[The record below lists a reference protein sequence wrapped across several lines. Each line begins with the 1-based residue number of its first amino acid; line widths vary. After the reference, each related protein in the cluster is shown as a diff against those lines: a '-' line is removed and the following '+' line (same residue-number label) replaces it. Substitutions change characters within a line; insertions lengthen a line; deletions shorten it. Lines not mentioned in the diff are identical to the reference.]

1 MTDKTKYKNVS
12 LSHSTHQALVK
23 LSKELIKPAK
33 LSIAKTVEKIVL
45 ERNLILTNQQG
56 GDKKND

>member
-45 ERNLILTNQQG
+45 ERNLTLTNQQR

>member
-45 ERNLILTNQQG
+45 ERNLILTNQQR

>member
-45 ERNLILTNQQG
+45 ERNLILTNQQR
-56 GDKKND
+56 GDKKDD

>member
-45 ERNLILTNQQG
+45 ERNLKLTNQQR

>member
-1 MTDKTKYKNVS
+1 MS
-12 LSHSTHQALVK
+12 LSHSTHQVLVK

-33 LSIAKTVEKIVL
+33 LSIAKTIEKIVL
-45 ERNLILTNQQG
+45 ERNLILTNQQK

>member
-45 ERNLILTNQQG
+45 ERNLILTNQQR
-56 GDKKND
+56 GDEKND